1 MVEAWP
7 AHATRTVPWK
17 SASRRGTRDDRML
30 SEVQVSVPPMI
41 GDLEAP
47 TTPEREL
54 SRARHEAADLER
66 VADGVLSPL
75 AGFLIRM
82 ESVASSRIEHVE
94 ASSLA
99 FARAIGGLRENTSA
113 MSMVAAGAAITKLID
128 ASRATISLDEI
139 LTAHEALMRDDPDVT
154 ERPYAGRVRDVQNW
168 IGGSHHSPRNAL
180 FVPPPPDDVP
190 ALLDDLVAF
199 SNRDDVEPV
208 TQAAIA
214 HAQFESIHPF
224 TDGNGR
230 IGRALIGAILR
241 RRGVTPH
248 TVLPVASALAADT
261 THYFS
266 LLTAYRSGDVT
277 AIVTDLALCV
287 ETAAREARGT
297 ARAFVKYEEDWRER
311 ARPRPGSAAE
321 RIVSVLLTVPVFTVE
336 QLVAELADV
345 PERSVYRG
353 VEALE
358 DRGIVEAVTERVRG
372 RAYAAMDVLDEF
384 DDLDSRIRERIT
396 RLRGA

>member
-1 MVEAWP
+1 MSIPPRIADADAPVIAE
-7 AHATRTVPWK
+7 
-17 SASRRGTRDDRML
+17 RDL
-30 SEVQVSVPPMI
+30 
-41 GDLEAP
+41 A
-47 TTPEREL
+47 
-54 SRARHEAADLER
+54 RARYEAADLER

-94 ASSLA
+94 ASPVA
-99 FARAIGGLRENTSA
+99 FARAIGGLKENTSA
-113 MSMVAAGAAITKLID
+113 MSMVAAGAAITTLIN
-128 ASRATISLDEI
+128 ASSKVITLEEI
-139 LTAHEALMRDDPDVT
+139 LAAHRALMEDDPDLS

-168 IGGSHHSPRNAL
+168 IGGSQHSPRGAL
-180 FVPPPPDDVP
+180 YVPPPPEEIP
-190 ALLDDLVAF
+190 ALLDDLLVFA
-199 SNRDDVEPV
+199 NRDDLEPV

-248 TVLPVASALAADT
+248 TVLPVASALAANT
-261 THYFS
+261 SHYFS
-266 LLTAYRSGDVT
+266 LLTAYRTGDIEP
-277 AIVTDLALCV
+277 IVTDLALCV

-297 ARAFVKYEEDWRER
+297 ARGFAGYVDAWREQAAPR
-311 ARPRPGSAAE
+311 AGSATE
-321 RIVSVLLTVPVFTVE
+321 RILPVLLTLPVFTVE
-336 QLVAELADV
+336 QLVDKLGDV

-353 VEALE
+353 VQALE
-358 DRGIVEAVTERVRG
+358 QARIVEAVTERKRD

-384 DDLDSRIRERIT
+384 DDLDTRIRDRIT
-396 RLRGA
+396 RLRTA

>member
-1 MVEAWP
+1 MTYWP
-7 AHATRTVPWK
+7 AHSQRIVPWA
-17 SASRRGTRDDRML
+17 STSRRGTREDRTL
-30 SEVQVSVPPMI
+30 SEVTVSIPPRIAHLNVPVI
-41 GDLEAP
+41 A
-47 TTPEREL
+47 EREL
-54 SRARHEAADLER
+54 QRARYEAADLER

-82 ESVASSRIEHVE
+82 ESVASSRIEHIE
-94 ASSLA
+94 ATPVA
-99 FARAIGGLRENTSA
+99 FARAIGGLKENASA
-113 MSMVAAGAAITKLID
+113 MSMVAAGTAITKLIA
-128 ASRATISLDEI
+128 ASCTTITLDEI
-139 LTAHEALMRDDPDVT
+139 LAAHHALMKADPDLS

-168 IGGSHHSPRNAL
+168 IGGSQYSPRGAL
-180 FVPPPPDDVP
+180 YVPPPPEEVP
-190 ALLDDLVAF
+190 ALLDDLIAF

-266 LLTAYRSGDVT
+266 LLTAYRTGD
-277 AIVTDLALCV
+277 AAPIVTDLALCI

-297 ARAFVKYEEDWRER
+297 ARVFARFETAWREQASPR
-311 ARPRPGSAAE
+311 AGSAAD
-321 RIVSVLLTVPVFTVE
+321 RILPVLLSLPVFSVE
-336 QLVAELADV
+336 QLAAELGDV

-353 VEALE
+353 VRVLEEAAV
-358 DRGIVEAVTERVRG
+358 VEAVTERVRG

-384 DDLDSRIRERIT
+384 EDLDLRIRERIT
-396 RLRGA
+396 RLRAA

>member
-1 MVEAWP
+1 MIADLD
-7 AHATRTVPWK
+7 VPVV
-17 SASRRGTRDDRML
+17 AERD
-30 SEVQVSVPPMI
+30 
-41 GDLEAP
+41 
-47 TTPEREL
+47 L
-54 SRARHEAADLER
+54 SRARFEASDLER

-94 ASSLA
+94 ASPLA
-99 FARAIGGLRENTSA
+99 YARAIGGLRENTSA
-113 MSMVAAGAAITKLID
+113 MSMVAAGAAITRLIA
-128 ASRATISLDEI
+128 ASGETISLDEI
-139 LTAHEALMRDDPDVT
+139 LTAHAALMRDDPDVA

-168 IGGSHHSPRNAL
+168 IGGSQHSPRNAL
-180 FVPPPPDDVP
+180 YVPPPPEDVP

-199 SNRDDVEPV
+199 SNRDDVEPI
-208 TQAAIA
+208 TQAAVA

-230 IGRALIGAILR
+230 IGRALIGAVLR

-266 LLTAYRSGDVT
+266 LLTAYRAGDVT
-277 AIVTDLALCV
+277 PIVTDLALSA

-297 ARAFVKYEEDWRER
+297 ARLFARFVEAWREQASPR
-311 ARPRPGSAAE
+311 AGSAADH
-321 RIVSVLLTVPVFTVE
+321 ILPVLLERPVFVVE
-336 QLVAELADV
+336 ELVADLRDI

-353 VEALE
+353 VELLE
-358 DRGIVEAVTERVRG
+358 RHHVVEAVTERVRG

-384 DDLDSRIRERIT
+384 DDLDTRIRERIT
-396 RLRGA
+396 RLRTV

>member
-1 MVEAWP
+1 MPVLAE
-7 AHATRTVPWK
+7 
-17 SASRRGTRDDRML
+17 RDL
-30 SEVQVSVPPMI
+30 
-41 GDLEAP
+41 A
-47 TTPEREL
+47 
-54 SRARHEAADLER
+54 RARYEAADLER

-94 ASSLA
+94 ATPVA
-99 FARAIGGLRENTSA
+99 FARAIGGLKENASA
-113 MSMVAAGAAITKLID
+113 MSMVAAGTAITKLLA
-128 ASRATISLDEI
+128 ASSTTITLGEI
-139 LTAHEALMRDDPDVT
+139 LAAHHALMEAAPDLS
-154 ERPYAGRVRDVQNW
+154 ERPYAGRVRDVQTW
-168 IGGSHHSPRNAL
+168 IGGSQYSPRGAL
-180 FVPPPPDDVP
+180 YVPPPPEEVA
-190 ALLDDLVAF
+190 ALLEDLITF
-199 SNRDDVEPV
+199 TNRDDVEPV

-230 IGRALIGAILR
+230 ISRALIGAILR

-266 LLTAYRSGDVT
+266 LLTAYRTGD
-277 AIVTDLALCV
+277 AAPIVTDLALCV

-297 ARAFVKYEEDWRER
+297 ARAFSRYEAAWREQASPR
-311 ARPRPGSAAE
+311 AGSTAD
-321 RIVSVLLTVPVFTVE
+321 RILPVLLSLPVFTVE
-336 QLVAELADV
+336 QLAAQLGDV

-353 VEALE
+353 VQALE
-358 DRGIVEAVTERVRG
+358 EAHVVEAVTERVRG

-384 DDLDSRIRERIT
+384 EDLDSRIRERIT
-396 RLRGA
+396 RLRGV

>member
-1 MVEAWP
+1 MAEWP
-7 AHATRTVPWK
+7 AHTTRTVPWA
-17 SASRRGTRDDRML
+17 SASRRGTREDRML
-30 SEVQVSVPPMI
+30 CEVRASIPPMI
-41 GDLEAP
+41 ADLEVP
-47 TTPEREL
+47 VVSSRDL
-54 SRARHEAADLER
+54 SRARHEATDLER

-94 ASSLA
+94 ASPLA
-99 FARAIGGLRENTSA
+99 FARAIGGLKENDSA
-113 MSMVAAGAAITKLID
+113 MSMVAAGAAITKLIA
-128 ASRATISLDEI
+128 ASGATIALDEI
-139 LTAHEALMRDDPDVT
+139 LTAHGALMRDDPDVT

-168 IGGSHHSPRNAL
+168 IGGSQHSPRNAL
-180 FVPPPPDDVP
+180 YVPPPPDDVP
-190 ALLDDLVAF
+190 ALLRDLVVF
-199 SNRDDVEPV
+199 SNRADVEPI

-266 LLTAYRSGDVT
+266 LLTAYRTGDV
-277 AIVTDLALCV
+277 APIVTDLALSV

-297 ARAFVKYEEDWRER
+297 ARRFARYVEDWREQ
-311 ARPRPGSAAE
+311 ARPRAGSAAD
-321 RIVSVLLTVPVFTVE
+321 RILPVLLTLPVFTVE
-336 QLVAELADV
+336 QLVDELRDL

-353 VEALE
+353 VEVLAE
-358 DRGIVEAVTERVRG
+358 NHIVEAVTERVRG

>member
-1 MVEAWP
+1 VTDWP
-7 AHATRTVPWK
+7 VHSARVVPWT
-17 SASRRGTRDDRML
+17 STSRRGTRDDRTL
-30 SEVQVSVPPMI
+30 TEVIVSIPPMI
-41 GDLEAP
+41 ANVNVPIIAERDLA
-47 TTPEREL
+47 
-54 SRARHEAADLER
+54 RARYEAADLER

-94 ASSLA
+94 ASPVA
-99 FARAIGGLRENTSA
+99 FARAIGGLKENTSA
-113 MSMVAAGAAITKLID
+113 MSMVAAGAAITKLIN
-128 ASRATISLDEI
+128 ASTTTITLDEV
-139 LTAHEALMRDDPDVT
+139 LAAHKALMQDDPDVS

-168 IGGSHHSPRNAL
+168 IGGSQHSPRGAL
-180 FVPPPPDDVP
+180 YVPPPSEDVP
-190 ALLDDLVAF
+190 PLLEDLIAF
-199 SNRDDVEPV
+199 ANRDDVEPV

-266 LLTAYRSGDVT
+266 LLTAYRAGNAE
-277 AIVTDLALCV
+277 AIVTDLALCI

-297 ARAFVKYEEDWRER
+297 ARAFASYVDAWREQAMPR
-311 ARPRPGSAAE
+311 AGSAAE
-321 RIVSVLLTVPVFTVE
+321 RILPVLLTLPVFTVE
-336 QLVAELADV
+336 QLVNELGDV

-353 VEALE
+353 VQALE
-358 DRGIVEAVTERVRG
+358 EANVVEAVTDRKRD

-384 DDLDSRIRERIT
+384 EDLDARIRERIS
-396 RLRGA
+396 RLRAA

>member
-1 MVEAWP
+1 
-7 AHATRTVPWK
+7 
-17 SASRRGTRDDRML
+17 ML
-30 SEVQVSVPPMI
+30 SDVTVSLPPMI
-41 GDLEAP
+41 AELDGP
-47 TTPEREL
+47 VVPERDL
-54 SRARHEAADLER
+54 ARARYEAADLER
-66 VADGVLSPL
+66 VAGGVLSPL

-94 ASSLA
+94 ASPVA
-99 FARAIGGLRENTSA
+99 FARAIGGLKENSSA
-113 MSMVAAGAAITKLID
+113 MSMVAAGAAITKLIE
-128 ASRATISLDEI
+128 ASSTTITLDEI
-139 LTAHEALMRDDPDVT
+139 LAAHKALMQDDVDPG
-154 ERPYAGRVRDVQNW
+154 ERPYAGRIRDVQNW
-168 IGGSHHSPRNAL
+168 IGGSQHSPRNAL
-180 FVPPPPDDVP
+180 YVPPPPEDVP
-190 ALLDDLVAF
+190 VLLDDLIAF

-248 TVLPVASALAADT
+248 TVLPVASALAADA

-266 LLTAYRSGDVT
+266 LLTAYRTGK
-277 AIVTDLALCV
+277 AEPIVTDLALCV

-297 ARAFVKYEEDWRER
+297 ARAFARYEEAWRRQAAPR
-311 ARPRPGSAAE
+311 AGSAADQMLP
-321 RIVSVLLTVPVFTVE
+321 VLLSLPVFTIE
-336 QLVAELADV
+336 QLVDELGDI

-353 VEALE
+353 VQALE
-358 DRGIVEAVTERVRG
+358 EAHVVEAVTERVRG

-384 DDLDSRIRERIT
+384 EDLDARIRERIT
-396 RLRGA
+396 RLRAA

>member
-1 MVEAWP
+1 VTDWP
-7 AHATRTVPWK
+7 VHSTRVVPWT
-17 SASRRGTRDDRML
+17 STSRRGTRDDRTL
-30 SEVQVSVPPMI
+30 TEVIVSIPPMI
-41 GDLEAP
+41 ANVNVPIIAERDLA
-47 TTPEREL
+47 
-54 SRARHEAADLER
+54 RARYEAADLER

-94 ASSLA
+94 ASPVA

-113 MSMVAAGAAITKLID
+113 MSMVAAGAAITELIN
-128 ASRATISLDEI
+128 ASTTTIALDEV
-139 LTAHEALMRDDPDVT
+139 LAAHKALMQDDPDVS

-168 IGGSHHSPRNAL
+168 IGGSQHSPRGAL
-180 FVPPPPDDVP
+180 YVPPPPEDVP
-190 ALLDDLVAF
+190 ALLEDLIAF
-199 SNRDDVEPV
+199 ANRDDVEPV

-266 LLTAYRSGDVT
+266 LLTACRAGD
-277 AIVTDLALCV
+277 AESIVTDLALCV

-297 ARAFVKYEEDWRER
+297 ARAFAGYVDAWRER
-311 ARPRPGSAAE
+311 AAPRAGSAAQ
-321 RIVSVLLTVPVFTVE
+321 RILPVLLTLPVFTVE
-336 QLVAELADV
+336 QLVDELGNV

-353 VEALE
+353 VQALE
-358 DRGIVEAVTERVRG
+358 EARVVEAVTDRKRD
-372 RAYAAMDVLDEF
+372 RAYAAMDVLDELE
-384 DDLDSRIRERIT
+384 DLDARIRERIS
-396 RLRGA
+396 RLRAA

>member
-1 MVEAWP
+1 MTNWP
-7 AHATRTVPWK
+7 AHTTRVVPWT
-17 SASRRGTRDDRML
+17 STSRRGTREDRML
-30 SEVQVSVPPMI
+30 TEVTVSIPPRIADLDVPVI
-41 GDLEAP
+41 AERDLA
-47 TTPEREL
+47 
-54 SRARHEAADLER
+54 RARYEAADLER

-82 ESVASSRIEHVE
+82 ESVASSRIEHLD
-94 ASSLA
+94 ASPVA
-99 FARAIGGLRENTSA
+99 FARAIGGLKENTSA
-113 MSMVAAGAAITKLID
+113 MSMVAAGTAITKLID
-128 ASRATISLDEI
+128 ASGVTITLDEI
-139 LTAHEALMRDDPDVT
+139 LAAHQALMQDDPDVA
-154 ERPYAGRVRDVQNW
+154 ERPYAGRIRDVQNW
-168 IGGSHHSPRNAL
+168 IGGSQHSPRGAL
-180 FVPPPPDDVP
+180 YVPPPPEEVP
-190 ALLDDLVAF
+190 ALLDDLLAF
-199 SNRDDVEPV
+199 TNRDDVEPV

-261 THYFS
+261 AHYFS
-266 LLTAYRSGDVT
+266 LLGAYRAGD
-277 AIVTDLALCV
+277 AEPIVTDLALCV

-297 ARAFVKYEEDWRER
+297 ARAFAQYEDAWREQVSPR
-311 ARPRPGSAAE
+311 AGSAADQ
-321 RIVSVLLTVPVFTVE
+321 ILPVLLSLPVFTIE
-336 QLVAELADV
+336 QLVEALSDV

-353 VEALE
+353 VQALE
-358 DRGIVEAVTERVRG
+358 EAGVVEAVTERVRG

-384 DDLDSRIRERIT
+384 GDLDTRIRERIT

>member
-1 MVEAWP
+1 MTNWP
-7 AHATRTVPWK
+7 AHAQRVLPWT
-17 SASRRGTRDDRML
+17 STSRRGTREDRTL
-30 SEVQVSVPPMI
+30 SEVTVSIPPRIADLDVPVI
-41 GDLEAP
+41 AERDLA
-47 TTPEREL
+47 
-54 SRARHEAADLER
+54 RARYEAADLER

-94 ASSLA
+94 ATPVA
-99 FARAIGGLRENTSA
+99 FARAIGGLKENASA
-113 MSMVAAGAAITKLID
+113 MSMVAAGTAITKLIA
-128 ASRATISLDEI
+128 ASSTTITLDEI
-139 LTAHEALMRDDPDVT
+139 LAAHQALMEADPDLS

-168 IGGSHHSPRNAL
+168 IGGSQYSPRGAL
-180 FVPPPPDDVP
+180 YVPPPPEEVP
-190 ALLDDLVAF
+190 ALLDDLIAF

-266 LLTAYRSGDVT
+266 LLTAYRTGD
-277 AIVTDLALCV
+277 AAPIVTDLALCV

-297 ARAFVKYEEDWRER
+297 ARVFARYEAAWREQAAPR
-311 ARPRPGSAAE
+311 AGSAAE
-321 RIVSVLLTVPVFTVE
+321 RILPVLLSLPVFTIE
-336 QLVAELADV
+336 QLVDALRDI

-353 VEALE
+353 VQALE
-358 DRGIVEAVTERVRG
+358 EARVVEAVTERVRG

-384 DDLDSRIRERIT
+384 EDLDTRIRERIT

>member
-1 MVEAWP
+1 MMNWP
-7 AHATRTVPWK
+7 AHVQRTVPWT
-17 SASRRGTRDDRML
+17 STGRRGTRDDRML
-30 SEVQVSVPPMI
+30 SKVTVSTPPRIAELGVPVI
-41 GDLEAP
+41 VERDLA
-47 TTPEREL
+47 
-54 SRARHEAADLER
+54 RARDEAADLER

-94 ASSLA
+94 ATPVA
-99 FARAIGGLRENTSA
+99 FARAIGGLKENASA
-113 MSMVAAGAAITKLID
+113 ISMVAASTAITKLIAASGSTITLD
-128 ASRATISLDEI
+128 AI
-139 LTAHEALMRDDPDVT
+139 LAAHRALMEADPDVS

-168 IGGSHHSPRNAL
+168 IGGSQYSPRGAL
-180 FVPPPPDDVP
+180 YVPPPPDEVP
-190 ALLDDLVAF
+190 ALLEDLIAF
-199 SNRDDVEPV
+199 ANRDDVEPV

-214 HAQFESIHPF
+214 HAQFESLHPF

-261 THYFS
+261 AHYFA
-266 LLTAYRSGDVT
+266 LLTAYRSGD
-277 AIVTDLALCV
+277 AEPIVADLALCV

-297 ARAFVKYEEDWRER
+297 ARVFAQYETAWRTQASPR
-311 ARPRPGSAAE
+311 AGSAAD
-321 RIVSVLLTVPVFTVE
+321 RILPVLLSLPVFTVE
-336 QLVAELADV
+336 QLAREFDDI

-353 VEALE
+353 VQTLEEA
-358 DRGIVEAVTERVRG
+358 GVVQAVTERVRG

-384 DDLDSRIRERIT
+384 EDLDTRIRERIT
-396 RLRGA
+396 RLRAA

>member
-1 MVEAWP
+1 MTNWP
-7 AHATRTVPWK
+7 AHASRVGPWT
-17 SASRRGTRDDRML
+17 STSRRGTRDDRTF
-30 SEVQVSVPPMI
+30 SQVTVSIPPRI
-41 GDLEAP
+41 ADADAPVIAERDLA
-47 TTPEREL
+47 
-54 SRARHEAADLER
+54 RARYEAADLER

-94 ASSLA
+94 ASPVA
-99 FARAIGGLRENTSA
+99 FARAIGGLKENTSA
-113 MSMVAAGAAITKLID
+113 MSMVAAGAAITTLIN
-128 ASRATISLDEI
+128 ASSKVITLEEI
-139 LTAHEALMRDDPDVT
+139 LAAHRALMEDDPDLS

-168 IGGSHHSPRNAL
+168 IGGSQHSPRGAL
-180 FVPPPPDDVP
+180 YVPPPPEEIP
-190 ALLDDLVAF
+190 ALLDDLLVFA
-199 SNRDDVEPV
+199 NRDDLEPV

-248 TVLPVASALAADT
+248 TVLPVASALAANT
-261 THYFS
+261 SHYFS
-266 LLTAYRSGDVT
+266 LLTAYRTGDIEP
-277 AIVTDLALCV
+277 IVTDLALCV

-297 ARAFVKYEEDWRER
+297 ARGFAGYVDAWREQAAPR
-311 ARPRPGSAAE
+311 AGSATE
-321 RIVSVLLTVPVFTVE
+321 RILPVLLTLPVFTVE
-336 QLVAELADV
+336 QLVDKLGDV

-353 VEALE
+353 VQALE
-358 DRGIVEAVTERVRG
+358 QARIVEAVTERKRD

-384 DDLDSRIRERIT
+384 DDLDTRIRDRIT
-396 RLRGA
+396 RLRTA

>member
-1 MVEAWP
+1 MTTWP
-7 AHATRTVPWK
+7 ARAQRVLPWT
-17 SASRRGTRDDRML
+17 STSRRGTREDRTL
-30 SEVQVSVPPMI
+30 SEITVSIPPRIADLDVPVI
-41 GDLEAP
+41 A
-47 TTPEREL
+47 EREL
-54 SRARHEAADLER
+54 FRARWEAADLEH

-94 ASSLA
+94 ATPVA
-99 FARAIGGLRENTSA
+99 FARAIGGLKENASA
-113 MSMVAAGAAITKLID
+113 MSMVAAGTAITKLIA
-128 ASRATISLDEI
+128 ASSTTITLDEI
-139 LTAHEALMRDDPDVT
+139 LAAHRALMEADPDPS

-168 IGGSHHSPRNAL
+168 IGGSQHSPRGAL
-180 FVPPPPDDVP
+180 YVPPPPEEVP
-190 ALLDDLVAF
+190 ALLDDLIAF

-208 TQAAIA
+208 TQAALA

-224 TDGNGR
+224 TAGNGR

-266 LLTAYRSGDVT
+266 LLTAYRTGD
-277 AIVTDLALCV
+277 AAPIVTDLALCV

-297 ARAFVKYEEDWRER
+297 ARVFARYEAAWREQASPR
-311 ARPRPGSAAE
+311 ADGPAD
-321 RIVSVLLTVPVFTVE
+321 RILPVLLSLPVFTVE
-336 QLVAELADV
+336 QLVDELGDV

-353 VEALE
+353 VQALE
-358 DRGIVEAVTERVRG
+358 EARVVEAVTERVRG

-384 DDLDSRIRERIT
+384 EDLDTRIRERIT
-396 RLRGA
+396 RLRAA

>member
-1 MVEAWP
+1 MANWP
-7 AHATRTVPWK
+7 AHATRTVPWA
-17 SASRRGTRDDRML
+17 SASRRGTREDRML
-30 SEVQVSVPPMI
+30 SEIRASIPPMI
-41 GDLEAP
+41 ADLAVP
-47 TTPEREL
+47 VVADRDL
-54 SRARHEAADLER
+54 SRARYEAVDLER

-113 MSMVAAGAAITKLID
+113 MSMVAAGAAITKLIA
-128 ASRATISLDEI
+128 ASSATISLDEI
-139 LTAHEALMRDDPDVT
+139 LTAHGALMRDDPDVA

-168 IGGSHHSPRNAL
+168 IRGSQHSPRNAL
-180 FVPPPPDDVP
+180 YVPPPPAEVP

-199 SNRDDVEPV
+199 SNRDDVEPI

-266 LLTAYRSGDVT
+266 LLTAYRSGHV
-277 AIVTDLALCV
+277 APIVTDLALCV

-297 ARAFVKYEEDWRER
+297 ARLFAGYVDAWRDQAAPR
-311 ARPRPGSAAE
+311 AGSAAD
-321 RIVSVLLTVPVFTVE
+321 RILPILLTVPVFTVE
-336 QLVAELADV
+336 QLVDQLRDV
-345 PERSVYRG
+345 TERSVYRG

-358 DRGIVEAVTERVRG
+358 EHHVVEAVTERVRG

-384 DDLDSRIRERIT
+384 DDLDTRIRERIT

>member
-1 MVEAWP
+1 MTNWP
-7 AHATRTVPWK
+7 AHTARVEPWT
-17 SASRRGTRDDRML
+17 STSRRGTRDDRTL
-30 SEVQVSVPPMI
+30 TEVTVSIPPMI
-41 GDLEAP
+41 AEVVVPVIAERDLA
-47 TTPEREL
+47 
-54 SRARHEAADLER
+54 RARYEAADLER

-94 ASSLA
+94 ASPVA
-99 FARAIGGLRENTSA
+99 FAGAIGGLKENTSA
-113 MSMVAAGAAITKLID
+113 MSMVAAGTAITKLID
-128 ASRATISLDEI
+128 ASSTTITLDKI
-139 LTAHEALMRDDPDVT
+139 LAAHKALMQDDPDVS
-154 ERPYAGRVRDVQNW
+154 ERPYAGRIRDIQNW
-168 IGGSHHSPRNAL
+168 IGGSHYSPSGAL
-180 FVPPPPDDVP
+180 YVPPPAQAVP
-190 ALLDDLVAF
+190 ALLEDLIAF

-266 LLTAYRSGDVT
+266 LLTAYRTGNADP
-277 AIVTDLALCV
+277 IVTDLALCV

-297 ARAFVKYEEDWRER
+297 ARAFAHYEDAWREQ
-311 ARPRPGSAAE
+311 ADPRPGSAAD
-321 RIVSVLLTVPVFTVE
+321 RLLPVLLTLPVFTVE
-336 QLVAELADV
+336 QLAAELEDT
-345 PERSVYRG
+345 PERSVYRA
-353 VEALE
+353 VQALE
-358 DRGIVEAVTERVRG
+358 ERGIVEAVTERVRG
-372 RAYAAMDVLDEF
+372 RAYAAVDVLDEF
-384 DDLDSRIRERIT
+384 EDLDTRIRERIT
-396 RLRGA
+396 RLRTA

>member
-1 MVEAWP
+1 MTNWP
-7 AHATRTVPWK
+7 AHSTRVVPWT
-17 SASRRGTRDDRML
+17 STSHRGTREDRTL
-30 SEVQVSVPPMI
+30 AAVTVSIPPMI
-41 GDLEAP
+41 ADADVPAIAERDLA
-47 TTPEREL
+47 
-54 SRARHEAADLER
+54 RARYEAADLER

-94 ASSLA
+94 ASPIA
-99 FARAIGGLRENTSA
+99 FARAIGGLKENTSA

-128 ASRATISLDEI
+128 ASSLVITLDEI
-139 LTAHEALMRDDPDVT
+139 LAAHQALMQDDPDVA
-154 ERPYAGRVRDVQNW
+154 ERPYAGRVRDLQNW
-168 IGGSHHSPRNAL
+168 IGGSQYSPRGAL
-180 FVPPPPDDVP
+180 YVPPPPEEVP
-190 ALLDDLVAF
+190 ALLEDLIVFA
-199 SNRDDVEPV
+199 NRDDVEPV

-214 HAQFESIHPF
+214 HAHFESIHPF

-266 LLTAYRSGDVT
+266 LLTAYRAGNVEP
-277 AIVTDLALCV
+277 IVTDLALCV

-297 ARAFVKYEEDWRER
+297 ARAFAQYDDAWREQASPR
-311 ARPRPGSAAE
+311 AGSAAD
-321 RIVSVLLTVPVFTVE
+321 RILPVLLTMPVFTVE
-336 QLVAELADV
+336 QLVDEVQDI

-353 VEALE
+353 VQVLEEA
-358 DRGIVEAVTERVRG
+358 RVVEAVTDRKRD
-372 RAYAAMDVLDEF
+372 RTYAAMDVLDEF
-384 DDLDSRIRERIT
+384 EDLDTRIRGRIT
-396 RLRGA
+396 RLRSA